1 MASLRALVVFAIV
14 GFICVSA
21 QATGGPSQSSSGPL
35 SPLVNAI
42 GNLLTNIIKIVKQLL
57 DQLLPTVNSLLQ
69 DELNNVKQ
77 LLNQII
83 TNLQTIL
90 DRLLDGLLQVLGNG
104 STGLLGSVNDLLN
117 SVVGSLSG
125 ILRSVG
131 QVVGGLTGSLGIG
144 KRIQAVLPIL
154 AWFGGC
160 LLQEVPP
167 SGHHRTQMVVPSGE
181 RHQGVRIVEF
191 ESNELELDGERVDAE
206 VELWDCS
213 GDRKFESCW
222 PAIRHGTNGAIL
234 VVNPEQATGEQLLL
248 WYNEFV
254 QKIGLRQEHVL
265 VLLHH
270 TSEQTNDSAIADFKL
285 PSQMQGIVCIPSN
298 IDREGEALRLE
309 FNNFLC
315 NVITD
320 TKGRKTD
327 CALLLLRNK
336 TIKFHSNT

>member
-1 MASLRALVVFAIV
+1 MPQKSLKTKILILGPVKGGKTAISNYLAD
-14 GFICVSA
+14 SA
-21 QATGGPSQSSSGPL
+21 E
-35 SPLVNAI
+35 V
-42 GNLLTNIIKIVKQLL
+42 
-57 DQLLPTVNSLLQ
+57 
-69 DELNNVKQ
+69 
-77 LLNQII
+77 
-83 TNLQTIL
+83 
-90 DRLLDGLLQVLGNG
+90 
-104 STGLLGSVNDLLN
+104 
-117 SVVGSLSG
+117 
-125 ILRSVG
+125 
-131 QVVGGLTGSLGIG
+131 IG
-144 KRIQAVLPIL
+144 KDYRP
-154 AWFGGC
+154 
-160 LLQEVPP
+160 
-167 SGHHRTQMVVPSGE
+167 T
-181 RHQGVRIVEF
+181 QGVRIVEF

-320 TKGRKTD
+320 TKGRETD
-327 CALLLLRNK
+327 CAKRTALLLLNK
-336 TIKFHSNT
+336 TEQNSIQTPKTSPVYESFMNVL